1 MNLQLKIKRS
11 KKKIRVTKNK
21 FELNIYYDV
30 TKFVLMIIPQID
42 VTKQDLQCTAVA
54 YTKAHVSVLSA
65 V

>member
-1 MNLQLKIKRS
+1 MNLLLKIKRS

-42 VTKQDLQCTAVA
+42 VTKQDLQWTAVA